1 MARRLDTF
9 PRAQGHAK
17 YPWDE
22 WMDGSPWEL
31 VRGEDFDAKLPTLL
45 SSARTQAKRRGGV
58 VRTRTL
64 TDGDRARLVLQFRTG

>member
-9 PRAQGHAK
+9 PRAKGQAK

-45 SSARTQAKRRGGV
+45 QIARTQAKRRGGGL
-58 VRTRTL
+58 RTRTL
-64 TDGDRARLVLQFRTG
+64 RDGEKERVVLQFRAT